1 MSPEGPATPE
11 TAGGGRGERPKL
23 ICIASSSHMQG
34 ATPSFLLP
42 HIWTSWQRLLRAA
55 HVRPGGVINAIAVA
69 AHRIAAGA
77 SRRIA
82 VGASK
87 CRIAVGANKY
97 ACSRVAMRT
106 ELPNDRKPRR
116 R

>member
-1 MSPEGPATPE
+1 
-11 TAGGGRGERPKL
+11 
-23 ICIASSSHMQG
+23 MQG

-77 SRRIA
+77 SHRIA
-82 VGASK
+82 VGASKCRIAVGANK